1 MTTKKQTTTQSELL
15 AEAYPDASPVTAT
28 TTANKKTA
36 PKEQKKTT
44 LPRGIRNNN
53 PLNICKGDK
62 WLGLSPKQ
70 TDPKFCQFTEAKFG
84 YRAALVVL
92 RRYMLAYSLNT
103 VAAIVQRWAPDGG
116 AGYVDVVCRH
126 MGVHAHQP
134 LSYWN
139 RTQMTSLLEGM
150 TIAENGRK
158 ADRQAIEDAFTLL

>member
-1 MTTKKQTTTQSELL
+1 MTTKKQTNKQGEHLP
-15 AEAYPDASPVTAT
+15 AVNPDATQVAASTNAV
-28 TTANKKTA
+28 NKTA

-70 TDPKFCQFTEAKFG
+70 TDPKFCQFSEPKYG
-84 YRAALVVL
+84 YRAALVIL
-92 RRYMLAYSLNT
+92 RKYMLAYALNT
-103 VAAIVQRWAPDGG
+103 VSAIVRRWAPDGG

-139 RTQMTSLLEGM
+139 RTQMTALLEGM